1 LDESK
6 KTSSDINE
14 VLEGTINIVWNEL
27 KYKATLKKEL
37 GNVPPIFCNPQQL
50 SQVFMNLLVNASH
63 AIENQGEIALMTWSD
78 NDFMYVTVSD
88 NGCGIPEEIQRKIF
102 EPFFTTKEIGKGTGL
117 GLSISYE
124 IIKKHGG
131 DLTVESAV
139 GKGTTFTVKLPLAE
153 MPEEIELPAAY
164 RSEL

>member
-1 LDESK
+1 MDESK

-37 GNVPPIFCNPQQL
+37 GNLPLIICNPQQL

-63 AIENQGEIALMTWSD
+63 AIENQGEIALTTWSD
-78 NDFMYVTVSD
+78 NDFIYVSVADS
-88 NGCGIPEEIQRKIF
+88 GCGIPEEIQRKIF

-117 GLSISYE
+117 GLSISYD
-124 IIKKHGG
+124 IIRKHGG
-131 DLTVESAV
+131 DLTVESVV
-139 GKGTTFTVKLPLAE
+139 GTGTTFTVKLPLAE
-153 MPEEIELPAAY
+153 MPEVLEPA
-164 RSEL
+164 SNEKE